1 MKGTKVA
8 YRYAK
13 SLLEVAQEQNSL
25 QEVYNDMMMV
35 VGLYSESPDL
45 IDYVT
50 SPVVKI
56 ADKKAVV
63 SKVFE
68 GKVNELSLQFFYLII
83 ENGRE
88 SVFREIVKRFVILY
102 DQLKG
107 VEVAKVVSAVE
118 LDSITMDKI
127 SSLVHKISGKTV
139 ELEQTIDES
148 LIGGYILKLG
158 DIQFDASIKNNIK
171 RLHSEFK
178 ENLYIPKL

>member
-1 MKGTKVA
+1 MKGSKVA

-25 QEVYNDMMMV
+25 QEVYDDMMMV
-35 VGLYSESPDL
+35 VGLYTESPDL

-50 SPVVKI
+50 SPVVKVG
-56 ADKKAVV
+56 DKKEVV
-63 SKVFE
+63 AKVFK
-68 GKVNELSLQFFYLII
+68 GKVNDLSLNFFYLII

-88 SVFREIVKRFVILY
+88 NVFREVVKRFVILY
-102 DQLKG
+102 DELKG

-118 LDSITMDKI
+118 LDANTIGKI
-127 SSLVHKISGKTV
+127 SSLVQKMTGKTV
-139 ELEQTIDES
+139 ELEHTIDES

-171 RLHSEFK
+171 RLRGEFR